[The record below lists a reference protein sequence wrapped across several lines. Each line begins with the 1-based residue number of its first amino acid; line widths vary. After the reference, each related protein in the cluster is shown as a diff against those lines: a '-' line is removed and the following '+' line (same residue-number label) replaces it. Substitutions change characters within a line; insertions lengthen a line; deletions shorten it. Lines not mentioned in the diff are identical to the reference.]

1 MPIKDYLGIVVSS
14 MREPATPDIKH
25 FDPDAALERVEELF
39 WQHGAATTSIQA
51 VAAATGLN
59 RSSLYATFGG
69 KRELYLAAL
78 RRYLHLRAE
87 PALRRLARDDRG
99 LPAIREFFTGLI
111 EVRCTGAYA
120 GWGCMI
126 VNAHTGGERE
136 DPAVQ
141 ALLDQ
146 HHRHLRDALHAA
158 LDTARRRG
166 QLADDTSADAAADVL
181 ALLAYG
187 INLRS
192 RAGEDAAALQ
202 HTVVAALAPL
212 EPPARPGKD

>member
-1 MPIKDYLGIVVSS
+1 MPDV
-14 MREPATPDIKH
+14 KH
-25 FDPDAALERVEELF
+25 FDPDAALARVEELF
-39 WQHGAATTSIQA
+39 WQHGAAATSIQA

-78 RRYLHLRAE
+78 RRYLRVRAE

-99 LPAIREFFTGLI
+99 LPAVRDFFTGLI

-126 VNAHTGGERE
+126 VNAHVGGERD

-158 LDTARRRG
+158 LGTASRNG
-166 QLADDTSADAAADVL
+166 QLADGASTSAAADAL

-187 INLRS
+187 VTLRS

-202 HTVVAALAPL
+202 RTVAAALAPL
-212 EPPARPGKD
+212 EPPVRRGQG